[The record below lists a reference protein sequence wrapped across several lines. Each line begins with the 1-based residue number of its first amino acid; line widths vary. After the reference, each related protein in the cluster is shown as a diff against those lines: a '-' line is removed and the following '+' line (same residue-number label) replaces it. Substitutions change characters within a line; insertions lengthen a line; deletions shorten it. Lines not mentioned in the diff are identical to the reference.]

1 MKMLPTV
8 CANDESIAP
17 IGWPVMPPYRMQPAR
32 RRGPD
37 QQVPQRKPT
46 PQDSKPKP
54 G

>member
-1 MKMLPTV
+1 MESRSTV
-8 CANDESIAP
+8 SANDESIAP
-17 IGWPVMPPYRMQPAR
+17 IGGPVMPLSRIAPLR

-46 PQDSKPKP
+46 PQDNKPKP

>member
-1 MKMLPTV
+1 MSMPPAV

-17 IGWPVMPPYRMQPAR
+17 IGWPVMPLSRIPPLK

-37 QQVPQRKPT
+37 QPAPQRKPT
-46 PQDSKPKP
+46 PQDNKPKP

>member
-1 MKMLPTV
+1 MKMLLTI

-17 IGWPVMPPYRMQPAR
+17 IGWPIVPLFRVVPGKR
-32 RRGPD
+32 RDRD
-37 QQVPQRKPT
+37 QQAHRRKPA